1 VKCQLDLL
9 GGLAR
14 AQSLDVDCRVGLGV
28 RPPKV
33 RHVLLDLIKVVLVFR
48 WGEFFVDRASV
59 IIKEDDSIKNVDRVV
74 LHDDQGGSRS
84 FDDVPI
90 RYHQPTWGKGDD
102 TGLCVCAREK
112 GFQDTAR
119 LGAISAHA
127 PALGLEKTDGRLKKR
142 FDFRVQVEEG
152 DSYQGGQFGSDRAL
166 AHATNAG
173 KEDFHSRRCSS
184 S

>member
-14 AQSLDVDCRVGLGV
+14 AQSLDADCRVGLGV

-48 WGEFFVDRASV
+48 PGEFFVDRASV

-90 RYHQPTWGKGDD
+90 WYHQPTWGKGDD
-102 TGLCVCAREK
+102 SLVRLSARE
-112 GFQDTAR
+112 GLSRHGTPWCDRRACSR
-119 LGAISAHA
+119 IGLGEDRWTS
-127 PALGLEKTDGRLKKR
+127 EKTLRLPCPGRR
-142 FDFRVQVEEG
+142 RGF
-152 DSYQGGQFGSDRAL
+152 L
-166 AHATNAG
+166 A
-173 KEDFHSRRCSS
+173 RRPVRLRSCSCPRN
-184 S
+184 